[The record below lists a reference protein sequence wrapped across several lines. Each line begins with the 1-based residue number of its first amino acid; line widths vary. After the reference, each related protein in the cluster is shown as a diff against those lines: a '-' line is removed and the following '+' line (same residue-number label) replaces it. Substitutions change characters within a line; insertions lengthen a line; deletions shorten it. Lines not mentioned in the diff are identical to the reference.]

1 MSHITISDLPS
12 STDLD
17 HQEMSAVRGG
27 HSWGSPN
34 VNVNLNINQQI
45 AQVQDIDVNVLN
57 NNGSI
62 GAGFVGPHISLEAT
76 QKAANKA
83 ILPKFF

>member
-12 STDLD
+12 STDL
-17 HQEMSAVRGG
+17 HHEQMSTVRGG

-57 NNGSI
+57 NNGTI
-62 GAGFVGPHISLEAT
+62 GADFTGPHISLAAT
-76 QKAANKA
+76 QTAANNA